1 VLSYQKKLFYLRSEN
16 NLININFLGFSE
28 GKCIQK
34 NLAGFGS
41 IRPDFSK
48 IRDHFTFFCPAIAVQ
63 QMTHGRLI

>member
-34 NLAGFGS
+34 TWLASAQSDLIFQKS
-41 IRPDFSK
+41 AITLLFS
-48 IRDHFTFFCPAIAVQ
+48 A
-63 QMTHGRLI
+63 RL